1 MVWNNDA
8 IYCSIPYLTHSLR
21 SRINNMENI
30 MEKEMTRREEI
41 MVYWAF
47 GMLVLYPFLIPYCLY
62 ELKQQGGKI

>member
-1 MVWNNDA
+1 
-8 IYCSIPYLTHSLR
+8 
-21 SRINNMENI
+21 